1 MSPKDLKL
9 IESIPQMMD
18 IGVDSLKIEGRMKSI
33 HYIATVVSVY
43 RKVIDAYAAYPDNF
57 KINPEWLI
65 ELDKCANR
73 DTAPAFFEEHL
84 VMKNRCLVNNNL
96 KNHHLIFVVWY

>member
-1 MSPKDLKL
+1 
-9 IESIPQMMD
+9 
-18 IGVDSLKIEGRMKSI
+18 MKSI

-43 RKVIDAYAAYPDNF
+43 RKVIDAYAADPDNF

-73 DTAPAFFEEHL
+73 DTAPAFFEGHL

-96 KNHHLIFVVWY
+96 KITI

>member
-1 MSPKDLKL
+1 
-9 IESIPQMMD
+9 
-18 IGVDSLKIEGRMKSI
+18 MKSI

-43 RKVIDAYAAYPDNF
+43 RKVIDAYAADPDNF

-73 DTAPAFFEEHL
+73 DTAPAFFEVHL

-96 KNHHLIFVVWY
+96 KITI

>member
-1 MSPKDLKL
+1 
-9 IESIPQMMD
+9 
-18 IGVDSLKIEGRMKSI
+18 MKSI

-43 RKVIDAYAAYPDNF
+43 RKVIDAYAADPDNF

-96 KNHHLIFVVWY
+96 KITI